1 MATPTRKGRITLPK
15 EIRDRPAQPACT
27 MIALDTDIL
36 LRRWLNDTT
45 AQNKRVDAI
54 FDRAM
59 RSVPGVK
66 LP

>member
-1 MATPTRKGRITLPK
+1 
-15 EIRDRPAQPACT
+15 

-36 LRRWLNDTT
+36 LRRWLNDTP
-45 AQNKRVDAI
+45 AQNKRVDAT

-59 RSVPGVK
+59 RSLPGVK